1 MSVQSQPIYQPGKQA
16 ENENEACFNGG
27 NNEGQFLEG
36 IHMEMR
42 AHTFSIYNDEINKK
56 EREKKQRYDS
66 VPWLD
71 NQIYSGYQRILTA
84 LT

>member
-1 MSVQSQPIYQPGKQA
+1 MSVQSQLIHHPGKQA
-16 ENENEACFNGG
+16 ENENKACFNGG

-66 VPWLD
+66 VP
-71 NQIYSGYQRILTA
+71 
-84 LT
+84 